1 MLRSAVYIGA
11 IALGISVYFG
21 VTGLY
26 VEKGVRK
33 EQVRV
38 QAAGEQVAKKID
50 RAQRDS
56 ARKPAPSVL
65 DKWSI
70 D

>member
-1 MLRSAVYIGA
+1 MLRGAVYIGA

-26 VEKGVRK
+26 VEQGVRK

-38 QAAGEQVAKKID
+38 QIEGEKVAKKID